1 MLIINLSVPELAHG
15 NWWFN
20 SSCLLSSLPPKD
32 IIIALSHIGSYTK
45 RGLLEAVCIVKTLSH
60 SAVQD
65 KDYISAPLRLMAK
78 IWHITGCSKNVPGSL
93 NQMNEGEGDD
103 AATSTTNCCPT
114 LRNRIC
120 CKCCFPIASSPNTW
134 LFSDIDTWA
143 GLQKK
148 LKDLGSDKL
157 CLGKRRHFRPISVN
171 FRQYPKQRNFRQ
183 NSINAHFTS
192 IFMKIVF
199 HISDKISLK

>member
-78 IWHITGCSKNVPGSL
+78 IWRITGCTKNVPGSL
-93 NQMNEGEGDD
+93 NQMNEGEYLLFVIFF
-103 AATSTTNCCPT
+103 TQTKFLKNKIYTEKT
-114 LRNRIC
+114 RKLRQNTQKIANFLRYYGKIHS
-120 CKCCFPIASSPNTW
+120 KLPIFCVKSVKIYT
-134 LFSDIDTWA
+134 
-143 GLQKK
+143 GQKK
-148 LKDLGSDKL
+148 FTLEFSWLSWQIWGMYI
-157 CLGKRRHFRPISVN
+157 FR
-171 FRQYPKQRNFRQ
+171 
-183 NSINAHFTS
+183 TW
-192 IFMKIVF
+192 
-199 HISDKISLK
+199 